1 MHELCIDISCLLDPS
16 MVVSSTSSLANT
28 PVFDVHQSLI
38 DIDSFIMGANPDEG
52 AKTSVNQPSMG
63 GE

>member
-1 MHELCIDISCLLDPS
+1 
-16 MVVSSTSSLANT
+16 MVVSSTASLSNA

-38 DIDSFIMGANPDEG
+38 DIDSFIMGAEEG
-52 AKTSVNQPSMG
+52 GKATASQSSMG